1 MNSTTLICK
10 RCKAPLEY
18 EEGSAVLRCP
28 HCGYT
33 EKIDES
39 DDITRERIRAKAYKD
54 TELGKTKIEKE
65 ADIKAKEIHLEEKN
79 LGIKKV
85 KYLIYAIIVVVLA
98 ALIALAV
105 YNGQHKGKIHI
116 KQASEFYIG
125 TDYQLTHRLL
135 AEAGFDNIE
144 ESPQATLTMKEKEL
158 EGKVIRVS
166 IDGNPAFDKGW
177 YPKDATVTIFYGIL
191 DPQRAN
197 DIRMPLSRTDCIGK
211 NYQTIVDKMTA
222 EGFHNIKIVP
232 YADLS
237 MDRKEQDGKIT
248 RITINNSEEF
258 YLGDYFAADSI
269 IQIDYH
275 TLDPERMADVQIPA
289 SYDSFTEMDYLAACK
304 EFLSAGF
311 TNITLIPKYDV
322 RFYEGSK
329 SGVVQSITVNGEST
343 FLKGIWL
350 PYDTEVRITYR
361 TKDLKYIGEDYQ
373 EINKMLA
380 TMGFSDIELMP
391 LNDLEINE
399 LKKQG
404 QVVSV
409 LIGDI
414 ELGEAEELNL
424 LAHIV
429 IQYHS
434 ERQAGSNQ
442 VKITTASKDLTGK
455 NYEEVVAALK
465 EMGFTRVRA
474 VALEDLS
481 NEIIHKNGDV
491 SEVSIGGTTK
501 FSVGEIFDK
510 SAEVIVS
517 YHSLKPKPTP
527 TPEPQPTE
535 SQVKLTVAPKDLK
548 GENYEE
554 VLSLLQE
561 MGFTNV
567 SAVALED
574 LSNEIIHKNGDVSEV
589 SIGGVTKFSVGE
601 IFDKSADVIVSYHSL
616 KPKPTPTPEPQPTEG
631 QVRITVAPKD
641 LKGKDYQEVISRLQE
656 MGFTNI
662 KTDPLGDLKRGW
674 IYDEGEVKEV
684 SIGGTTK
691 FSINDIFDSDVEII
705 ISYHSF
711 PE

>member
-18 EEGSAVLRCP
+18 EEGSSVLRCP

-39 DDITRERIRAKAYKD
+39 DEITRERIRAKTYKD
-54 TELGKTKIEKE
+54 TELGKRQIEKDTVIE
-65 ADIKAKEIHLEEKN
+65 AKKLNLEEKS
-79 LGIKKV
+79 LGVKKV
-85 KYLIYAIIVVVLA
+85 KYIIIAILVVVVA
-98 ALIALAV
+98 ALIGLAV

-116 KQASEFYIG
+116 RQSAEYYIG
-125 TDYQLTHRLL
+125 TDYQLAHRLL
-135 AEAGFDNIE
+135 AEAGFKNIE
-144 ESPQATLTMKEKEL
+144 ESPQATLSKKEEEL

-166 IDGNPAFDKGW
+166 IDGNPTFDKGW
-177 YPKDATVTIFYGIL
+177 YPKDATVTIYYGVL
-191 DPQRAN
+191 DPKRAN

-211 NYQTIVDKMTA
+211 NYHTIVDKLTA

-237 MDRKEQDGKIT
+237 MDRKDEDGKIT
-248 RITINNSEEF
+248 RITINNSESF
-258 YLGDYFAADSI
+258 YLGDYFATDSI

-304 EFLSAGF
+304 EFLTAGF

-329 SGVVQSITVNGEST
+329 SGVVQSISVNGEST
-343 FLKGIWL
+343 FLKGVWL
-350 PYDTEVRITYR
+350 PYDTEVRIAYR

-373 EINKMLA
+373 EISKMLT
-380 TMGFSDIELMP
+380 TMGFSNIELMP
-391 LNDLEINE
+391 LNDLGINE
-399 LKKQG
+399 LKKAG

-409 LIGDI
+409 LIGDT

-424 LAHIV
+424 LSHIV

-434 ERQAGSNQ
+434 EQQADSNQ
-442 VKITTASKDLTGK
+442 VKITTASKDLTGE
-455 NYEEVVAALK
+455 NYEEVVATLK
-465 EMGFTRVRA
+465 AMGFTRVRA

-491 SEVSIGGTTK
+491 SEVSIGGATK

-510 SAEVIVS
+510 SAEIIVS

-527 TPEPQPTE
+527 TPEPE
-535 SQVKLTVAPKDLK
+535 AEKGQVK
-548 GENYEE
+548 
-554 VLSLLQE
+554 
-561 MGFTNV
+561 
-567 SAVALED
+567 
-574 LSNEIIHKNGDVSEV
+574 
-589 SIGGVTKFSVGE
+589 
-601 IFDKSADVIVSYHSL
+601 
-616 KPKPTPTPEPQPTEG
+616 
-631 QVRITVAPKD
+631 ITAAPKD
-641 LKGKDYQEVISRLQE
+641 LKGKDYQEVLTMLQE

-662 KTDPLGDLKRGW
+662 KTNPLGDLKKGW
-674 IYDEGEVKEV
+674 LHDDGEVKEV
-684 SIGGTTK
+684 LIAGSAK
-691 FSINDIFDSDVEII
+691 FSVNDLFDQDVDVI
-705 ISYHSF
+705 ISYHSI